1 MDRYYQADAV
11 ATAPDLT
18 KLNSQGYPTNGDPA
32 LGIPATMP
40 GEGWF
45 YTITEELMNVI
56 ESSGLTPDKTDP
68 SQLDAA
74 IRAIINSV
82 LNSAVPTGLVLPFGG
97 SDVPD
102 GWLLANGAAVSRTS
116 FANLFSVYGTTH
128 GAGDGS
134 TTFNLPD
141 LRDRYIIGANTNAL
155 GTKIAEQLP
164 NITGY
169 YDGRSEHPYSS
180 QTTGACISR
189 LLVNNAEYLTNTSSA
204 YYRSALEF
212 NASNSNSIY
221 TDNGK
226 VYPASIAL
234 NFIIKT

>member
-82 LNSAVPTGLVLPFGG
+82 LNSAVPTGLALPFGG
-97 SDVPD
+97 SVVPD
-102 GWLLANGAAVSRTS
+102 GWLLANGAAVSRTT

-141 LRDRYIIGANTNAL
+141 LRDRYIIGADTNAL

-164 NITGY
+164 NIKGSY
-169 YDGRSEHPYSS
+169 
-180 QTTGACISR
+180 QIQ
-189 LLVNNAEYLTNTSSA
+189 AEYLTLQAGAFLGSDTSRSTGFMRDSTFNTIINIDFKA
-204 YYRSALEF
+204 
-212 NASNSNSIY
+212 NNSNSIY

-226 VYPASIAL
+226 VYPLSVAL
-234 NFIIKT
+234 NFIIKA